1 MSSKKPSKR
10 ALAIAAL
17 CGFSLTYV
25 TKARASIYTTIAA
38 LASGSS
44 LIAVTT
50 VGAVVVAVV
59 FIVKRLKKDDGTASL
74 EPGQLTRHMVDSGL
88 IGVRGDFGMELGLLI
103 ESPSAFDQLTTEART
118 GKGAILSSL
127 SQSTNIPTDSL
138 AGYWMNAVDEVG
150 VTANK
155 SIGNSKPFLRAW
167 RPLSASLRG
176 ASQGSKV
183 PGSSPHQL

>member
-1 MSSKKPSKR
+1 MSSKKSSKR

-25 TKARASIYTTIAA
+25 TKARASPLVGAMVSAT
-38 LASGSS
+38 SGW
-44 LIAVTT
+44 VTT
-50 VGAVVVAVV
+50 FGAVVVAVA
-59 FIVKRLKKDDGTASL
+59 FLVKRFNNNHGTASL